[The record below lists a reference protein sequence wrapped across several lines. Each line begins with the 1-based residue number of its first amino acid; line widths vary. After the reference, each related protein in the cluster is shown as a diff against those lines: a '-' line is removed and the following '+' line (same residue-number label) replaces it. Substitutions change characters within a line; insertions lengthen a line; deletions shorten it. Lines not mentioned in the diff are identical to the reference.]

1 MSVFE
6 WLKNGENLVL
16 LRAFQSLFTVGAIVA
31 GGIWTYMIFVKRRQR
46 YPRANITQQIRHF
59 PLPNNKVLLRATVR
73 ICNEGEILLSLVSGF
88 SRVQQMIPC
97 SDDLCEV
104 LKERDDS
111 NEQCEP
117 EAEWPLLSER
127 KLKFEK
133 GEREVE
139 PGETDELHF
148 DFVIDSDV
156 QVIVVYSYLKNA
168 EKRRREIGWNA
179 TSIYDLRSE

>member
-1 MSVFE
+1 MRFLG

-73 ICNEGEILLSLVSGF
+73 ICNEGKILLPLVSGF

-97 SDDLCEV
+97 SDDLCEI
-104 LKERDDS
+104 LKERDDG

-117 EAEWPLLSER
+117 EAEWPLLSEL

-168 EKRRREIGWNA
+168 KKRRLGWNA
-179 TSIYDLRSE
+179 TSIYDLRVAL